1 MTDTKAKT
9 ITVGKVGSSFGVHGW
24 LKIHTYTEFG
34 PTILEYQPWLIQ
46 RPNGQIEPLAL
57 EDSKRHGDNILIKV
71 KGIDSP
77 EAAKLLTNQLILIY
91 RDQLPILDEN
101 DYYWSD
107 LIGLTVINQAGI
119 TLGKVI
125 YLMETGA
132 NDVLVVK
139 GEREHAIPYLPGNT
153 IKHIDLNKK
162 EMQVDWEP
170 L

>member
-1 MTDTKAKT
+1 MTNTKAKT

-46 RPNGQIEPLAL
+46 RPNGQVEPLAQ

-71 KGIDSP
+71 KGINSP
-77 EAAKLLTNQLILIY
+77 EAAKLLTNQLILIH
-91 RDQLPILDEN
+91 RDQLPTLDEN
-101 DYYWSD
+101 EYYWSD
-107 LIGLTVINQAGI
+107 LIGLTVINHDG
-119 TLGKVI
+119 TVLGKVI
-125 YLMETGA
+125 TLMETGA

-139 GEREHAIPYLPGNT
+139 GDREHAIPYLPGKT
-153 IKHIDLNKK
+153 VKHIDLEKQ